1 MKKLPNEPTSES
13 VLYALSQL
21 DGAEAYINH
30 IQLYIKVR
38 EDELKQLSA
47 KSKGQYTTVVS
58 SPQSA
63 SPIEKN
69 ILTESMKILNDTQ
82 VPVPNDSDN
91 DTPPPSLKKTTIVV
105 IEDDISIGIMIK
117 AIAESDGFIALIAET
132 GRDGITL
139 AEKHIPDLIIC
150 DVHLPGMHG
159 LQVVKTI
166 KAHPQLKNIPILML
180 TADIFKAEESFEMGV
195 SEYILKPIRKNQLL
209 GYINKYISTTA

>member
-1 MKKLPNEPTSES
+1 MKTLPEKPTSES

-30 IQLYIKVR
+30 ILQYIQLR
-38 EDELKQLSA
+38 EEELKQLSA
-47 KSKGQYTTVVS
+47 KPTRLIHTDASNFHQALPAERNINTNSFKLLNAQDESSVTEDSVS
-58 SPQSA
+58 QENS
-63 SPIEKN
+63 
-69 ILTESMKILNDTQ
+69 
-82 VPVPNDSDN
+82 
-91 DTPPPSLKKTTIVV
+91 KKTTILV

-117 AIAESDGFIALIAET
+117 AIAESDGFIALVAET
-132 GRDGITL
+132 GRDGIAL
-139 AEKHIPDLIIC
+139 AEEYIPDLIIC

-166 KAHPQLKNIPILML
+166 KANPRLTEIPILML

-195 SEYILKPIRKNQLL
+195 SEYILKPVRKNQLL